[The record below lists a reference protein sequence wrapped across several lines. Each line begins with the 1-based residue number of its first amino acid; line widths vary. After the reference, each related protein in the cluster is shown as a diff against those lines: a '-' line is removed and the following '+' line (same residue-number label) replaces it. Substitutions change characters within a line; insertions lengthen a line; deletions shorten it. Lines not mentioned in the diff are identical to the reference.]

1 MKLRVYIL
9 ILAFLAVNILGFTSM
24 AHESHLSHHAC
35 VFSLTNNCAQ
45 VVDPINSALDHLAS
59 LQSSLQANLG
69 RLESF
74 SLLLLTLFSIVSALI
89 LAKLKPKI
97 RHYIY
102 RVSLRFFQNLFEFK
116 TQLLAW
122 LSILNK
128 RDPSILALARA

>member
-1 MKLRVYIL
+1 MKLRVCIL
-9 ILAFLAVNILGFTSM
+9 LLAFLAVNILGFSNM

-35 VFSLTNNCAQ
+35 IFSFSNNCAQ

-59 LQSSLQANLG
+59 LRSSLQANLG
-69 RLESF
+69 RIGSF
-74 SLLLLTLFSIVSALI
+74 SLLLLSLFLIVSALI

-97 RHYIY
+97 RKYFY
-102 RVSLRFFQNLFEFK
+102 SEQLRFFQNLFEFK

-128 RDPSILALARA
+128 RDPLILASAR

>member
-1 MKLRVYIL
+1 MKLRVFGIL
-9 ILAFLAVNILGFTSM
+9 LAFLAVNILGFSNM

-35 VFSLTNNCAQ
+35 VFSFSSNCAQ
-45 VVDPINSALDHLAS
+45 VVDPINSAIDHLAS

-97 RHYIY
+97 RQYLYGVRI
-102 RVSLRFFQNLFEFK
+102 RFFQNLFEFK